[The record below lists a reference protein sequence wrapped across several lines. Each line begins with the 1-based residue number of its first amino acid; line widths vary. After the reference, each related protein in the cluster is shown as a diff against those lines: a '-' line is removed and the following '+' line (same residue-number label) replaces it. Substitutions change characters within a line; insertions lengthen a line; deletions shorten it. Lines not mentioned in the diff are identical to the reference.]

1 MTVFLSFTS
10 FAKLCLTLDVL
21 DLRGRSKQS
30 WHNKHKL
37 IKLIFAQGLWPSVLV
52 LSTSWSWW
60 CVGSRRPESPRSV
73 HEFYSLKDSQI
84 NKVHTSSHEIT
95 IKPYKSS
102 NYENIDKTTTSDSL
116 NNELWWLWCPDEH
129 LRCWKNQDYSFLLCS
144 ILVKYDLIVRYEARV
159 NALGASSF
167 NR

>member
-1 MTVFLSFTS
+1 M
-10 FAKLCLTLDVL
+10 
-21 DLRGRSKQS
+21 
-30 WHNKHKL
+30 
-37 IKLIFAQGLWPSVLV
+37 LV

-60 CVGSRRPESPRSV
+60 CVGSKRPESPRSV

-116 NNELWWLWCPDEH
+116 NND
-129 LRCWKNQDYSFLLCS
+129 DY
-144 ILVKYDLIVRYEARV
+144 YDDYDAQTNTSDVEKIKTIRFYCVRY
-159 NALGASSF
+159 L
-167 NR
+167 

>member
-30 WHNKHKL
+30 WHNRHKL

-60 CVGSRRPESPRSV
+60 CVGSKRPESPRSV

-95 IKPYKSS
+95 FYHIRV
-102 NYENIDKTTTSDSL
+102 KTTKTLTKLRLLTPWTTNYDDYDAQTNTSDV
-116 NNELWWLWCPDEH
+116 EKIKTIRFYC
-129 LRCWKNQDYSFLLCS
+129 
-144 ILVKYDLIVRYEARV
+144 VRY
-159 NALGASSF
+159 L
-167 NR
+167 